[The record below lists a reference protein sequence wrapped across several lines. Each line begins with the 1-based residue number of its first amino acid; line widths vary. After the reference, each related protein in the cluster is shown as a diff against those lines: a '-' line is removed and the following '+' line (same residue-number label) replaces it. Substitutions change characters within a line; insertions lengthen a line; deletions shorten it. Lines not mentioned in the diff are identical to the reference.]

1 MCELC
6 FCVSGSGSTSTH
18 LAGLP
23 ERPGAGVWM
32 GSSPAGFSH
41 LAGRGENGAREI
53 GVKRATVRTQN
64 RTERHSDKSA
74 SVGVAMVNG
83 VTTGSFCL
91 LVLITLNVGPLLP
104 PTGCTVSCFN
114 SDSSLLL
121 VHTHSLTHYHSLL
134 TIHYS

>member
-1 MCELC
+1 
-6 FCVSGSGSTSTH
+6 
-18 LAGLP
+18 
-23 ERPGAGVWM
+23 M

-91 LVLITLNVGPLLP
+91 LVMITLNVGPLLLQL
-104 PTGCTVSCFN
+104 GVLFLVSTLTLACYWYI
-114 SDSSLLL
+114 L
-121 VHTHSLTHYHSLL
+121 THSLTI
-134 TIHYS
+134 IHY